1 MGVVSDFLSGIHRYF
16 PTMMTTTLIV
26 VGILL
31 AKINWILVG
40 LGSLITALIV
50 LVLQWPFSGSRMGTS
65 AIRDWDLNS
74 AAILEVCG
82 LLPAATGGTYTR
94 VPSLWFA
101 LMSFYMAYI
110 LRNAISVYK
119 TKPAT
124 AAAAASSSAQHRMGV
139 GIISILTTVILFLV
153 LAVARMTTSCE
164 HWGGAILGIIIG
176 GGIGVGWWYALA
188 AAGTDYYP
196 DIHSVMIGLQPGPV
210 HGSAVAC
217 ARTN

>member
-40 LGSLITALIV
+40 LGSLVVAS
-50 LVLQWPFSGSRMGTS
+50 LVMLFQWFFSGNRMGHS
-65 AIRDWDLNS
+65 AFGDWDLNG

-94 VPSLWFA
+94 LPSLWFA

-110 LRNAISVYK
+110 LKNAISVYT

-124 AAAAASSSAQHRMGV
+124 AAAAASSSAQHRKGV
-139 GIISILTTVILFLV
+139 GIISILTTVIMFLV

-176 GGIGVGWWYALA
+176 GGIGVLWWYLLSTGGA
-188 AAGTDYYP
+188 DYYP

>member
-31 AKINWILVG
+31 AKVNWILVG
-40 LGSLITALIV
+40 LGSLVAALIT
-50 LVLQWPFSGSRMGTS
+50 LVLQWPFSGERVQNP
-65 AIRDWDLNS
+65 IRDWDLRG
-74 AAILEVCG
+74 AAVLEVCG

-94 VPSLWFA
+94 VPSLWFTI
-101 LMSFYMAYI
+101 MSFYMAYI
-110 LRNAISVYK
+110 LKNAVSVYT

-124 AAAAASSSAQHRMGV
+124 AAAAASSSAQHRKGV
-139 GIISILTTVILFLV
+139 GIISILTTVIMFLV
-153 LAVARMTTSCE
+153 LAVVRMTTSCE
-164 HWGGAILGIIIG
+164 HWLGALLGIVIG
-176 GGIGVGWWYALA
+176 GGIGVGWWYTLA